1 MHNSLTSLS
10 QQVQR
15 VQEQGL
21 PQLYGKHERM
31 ENKVENLEK
40 YQLAHSKSVD
50 LLGQSQENLI
60 QATDSIISELA
71 TPLSR

>member
-40 YQLAHSKSVD
+40 SQLAHSKSVD